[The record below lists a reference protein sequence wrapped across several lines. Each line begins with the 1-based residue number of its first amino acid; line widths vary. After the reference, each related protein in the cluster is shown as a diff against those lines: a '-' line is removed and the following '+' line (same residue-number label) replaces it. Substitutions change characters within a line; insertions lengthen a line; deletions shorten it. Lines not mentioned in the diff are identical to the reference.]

1 MTEPA
6 SGSQRVCPASHAGW
20 LSTPLRRLLQ
30 NPERIL
36 RGLVSEG
43 DTVIDVGCGPGFFTL
58 PLARMVGETGSLIAV
73 DLQPQML
80 ERLRQRA
87 ERAGLAGRIRLQACK
102 ADALELCA
110 EADFALAF
118 YMLHE
123 VPSAE
128 AFLEEVRGALKP
140 RGRLLLVEP
149 RGHVSA
155 SDFQRSVALATK
167 AGMQVL
173 SEPRL
178 AFSRAVV
185 LARA

>member
-1 MTEPA
+1 MSEPA
-6 SGSQRVCPASHAGW
+6 IGSQRVCPASHAGW
-20 LSTPLRRLLQ
+20 FSTPLRRLLQ

-43 DTVIDVGCGPGFFTL
+43 DTVIDLGAGPGFFAL
-58 PLARMVGETGSLIAV
+58 PLARMVGERGAVIAV
-73 DLQPQML
+73 DPQPQML

-87 ERAGLAGRIRLQACK
+87 ERAGLAGRIRLHACK
-102 ADALELCA
+102 ADALELRA

-123 VPSAE
+123 VPRAE
-128 AFLEEVRGALKP
+128 AFLEEVHGTLRPGGK
-140 RGRLLLVEP
+140 LLLVEP

-167 AGMQVL
+167 AGMDVL

-178 AFSRAVV
+178 AFSRAVL